1 MSSGGDFMRDDVS
14 LDVSNA
20 MFEDYP
26 DVVDVQQM
34 SQMLG
39 ISTKTAYKLLRA
51 NNIQHLKIGR
61 IYKIPKISV
70 LRFIGVA

>member
-1 MSSGGDFMRDDVS
+1 MRDDVS

-61 IYKIPKISV
+61 IYKIPKISM

>member
-1 MSSGGDFMRDDVS
+1 MRDEVS

>member
-1 MSSGGDFMRDDVS
+1 MRDDVS

>member
-1 MSSGGDFMRDDVS
+1 MRDDVS

-61 IYKIPKISV
+61 IYNIPKISV

>member
-1 MSSGGDFMRDDVS
+1 MSSGGDSMRDDVS

>member
-1 MSSGGDFMRDDVS
+1 MRDDVS

-39 ISTKTAYKLLRA
+39 ISTKTAYIA
-51 NNIQHLKIGR
+51 CQW
-61 IYKIPKISV
+61 
-70 LRFIGVA
+70 

>member
-1 MSSGGDFMRDDVS
+1 MRDEVPNNTIN
-14 LDVSNA
+14 VTFA
-20 MFEDYP
+20 DYP
-26 DVVDVQQM
+26 DVLDVQQM
-34 SQMLG
+34 SQMFG